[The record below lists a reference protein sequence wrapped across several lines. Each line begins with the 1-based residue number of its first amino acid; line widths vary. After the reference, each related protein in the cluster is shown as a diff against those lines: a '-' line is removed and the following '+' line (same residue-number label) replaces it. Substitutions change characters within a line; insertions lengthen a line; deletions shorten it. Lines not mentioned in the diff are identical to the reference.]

1 MPVIKRYPN
10 RKLYDT
16 EAKRYVTL
24 EDIAALIRQRQEVRV
39 VDHASGEDVTTVT
52 LTQIILDYERRRQ
65 DFIPATVLAGL
76 IQAGGETVASL
87 RRSLALPL
95 DLARHADEE
104 IERRLQ
110 TLARRGE
117 LAAEEALRLTSQL
130 LAAQPQTGDGD
141 RPGDEE
147 IEQALAR
154 LGLPTR
160 RDIERLA
167 RQIDELAAK
176 LDETR

>member
-1 MPVIKRYPN
+1 MPLVKRYPN

-24 EDIAALIRQRQEVRV
+24 EEIAAMIRQRQDVRV
-39 VDHASGEDVTTVT
+39 MDHASGEDVTTVT

-65 DFIPATVLAGL
+65 DFLPATLLAGL

-95 DLARHADEE
+95 DLARHVDEE

-110 TLARRGE
+110 MLARRGE
-117 LAAEEALRLTSQL
+117 LAAEEALRLTNQL
-130 LAAQPQTGDGD
+130 LAARPRTGDGD
-141 RPGDEE
+141 WPGDKEV
-147 IEQALAR
+147 EQALAR
-154 LGLPTR
+154 YGLPTR
-160 RDIERLA
+160 QDIEHLA
-167 RQIDELAAK
+167 QQIDELVAK
-176 LDETR
+176 LEL